1 MPEGRGVNRIGD
13 RRDAIRACAGIVLA
27 LLGDVAVARADDGDT
42 STAPDAVA
50 LRPVAAAPPPD
61 GPASDMIRVPRP
73 VVPPGPRRVGI
84 QAGHWKMAEVPD
96 EMARLAGQTGTS
108 AAGFVEWQVNLD
120 IAGRVAARLQAQRI
134 AVDILPATVPEGYL
148 ADAFI
153 SLHADGDRSGL
164 DRGYKAAHGS
174 RRGPYE
180 PRLVTA
186 IIEEYGRTTGLPWLP
201 GVSRN
206 MTGYYAFA
214 WGRLRSTVAPHV
226 PAAILEMGFLTNAE
240 DRAMLVGQPERVAD
254 GIARGIMRFLEEVP
268 AGAAFADDLLVPP
281 APSWWRRM
289 APGT

>member
-1 MPEGRGVNRIGD
+1 MNRIGD

-240 DRAMLVGQPERVAD
+240 DRAMLVGQPDRVAD

>member
-1 MPEGRGVNRIGD
+1 MPEGRGVNTIGD
-13 RRDAIRACAGIVLA
+13 RRDAMRACAGIVLA

-42 STAPDAVA
+42 TTAPDAVA
-50 LRPVAAAPPPD
+50 SRPVAAAPPPV
-61 GPASDMIRVPRP
+61 GPAPDMIRVPRP

-153 SLHADGDRSGL
+153 SLHADGDRSGQ

-180 PRLVTA
+180 PRLVSA

-240 DRAMLVGQPERVAD
+240 DRAMLVGQPDRVAD

-268 AGAAFADDLLVPP
+268 AGAAFADDLLVSP

>member
-1 MPEGRGVNRIGD
+1 MDNLWFEELQEALVRANT
-13 RRDAIRACAGIVLA
+13 DAKAIEW
-27 LLGDVAVARADDGDT
+27 
-42 STAPDAVA
+42 
-50 LRPVAAAPPPD
+50 
-61 GPASDMIRVPRP
+61 
-73 VVPPGPRRVGI
+73 
-84 QAGHWKMAEVPD
+84 AGHWKMAEVPD

-120 IAGRVAARLQAQRI
+120 IAGRVASRLQAQRI

-240 DRAMLVGQPERVAD
+240 DRAMLVGQPDRVAD

>member
-50 LRPVAAAPPPD
+50 LRPVAAASPPV

-120 IAGRVAARLQAQRI
+120 IAGRVALRLQAQRI

-240 DRAMLVGQPERVAD
+240 DRAMLVGQPDRVAD

>member
-240 DRAMLVGQPERVAD
+240 DRAMLVGQPDRVAD

-281 APSWWRRM
+281 APSWWRRT